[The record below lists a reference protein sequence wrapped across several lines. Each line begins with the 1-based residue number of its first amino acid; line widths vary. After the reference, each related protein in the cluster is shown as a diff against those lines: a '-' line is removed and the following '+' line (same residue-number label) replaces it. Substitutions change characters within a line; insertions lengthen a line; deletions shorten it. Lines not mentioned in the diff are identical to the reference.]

1 MRLINSLK
9 RTTTISRES
18 LDYIKSCEVIYN
30 RVIKE
35 DKKRDHDILVLRTK
49 NNTKTM
55 WQITNKKFGN
65 TIHYDYE
72 TDLWNGNEIISNPQN
87 VSERLIY
94 FLLNL

>member
-55 WQITNKKFGN
+55 
-65 TIHYDYE
+65 
-72 TDLWNGNEIISNPQN
+72 
-87 VSERLIY
+87 
-94 FLLNL
+94 